1 MAPNNVS
8 KVVPLSLIIP
18 EILHVTLGDVE
29 VLLVKGHVRG
39 VQFGAPRLQNLIA
52 CGDGDILGHVRAWG
66 KLRPRTGARPDSRG
80 GVA

>member
-1 MAPNNVS
+1 MYRRF
-8 KVVPLSLIIP
+8 VPLALIIP
-18 EILHVTLGDVE
+18 EILHVTLGYVE
-29 VLLVKGHVRG
+29 VLLVKGHVSG

-66 KLRPRTGARPDSRG
+66 KLRPRTGAGPDSRS